1 MAVRSLS
8 VPECQELVGEVLQL
22 QTSSE
27 ILGRCLELATKRYG
41 DLLG

>member
-1 MAVRSLS
+1 LA
-8 VPECQELVGEVLQL
+8 VPECQELVDEVLRL

-27 ILGRCLELATKRYG
+27 ILARCLDLATKRYG

>member
-1 MAVRSLS
+1 
-8 VPECQELVGEVLQL
+8 VLQL

-27 ILGRCLELATKRYG
+27 ILARCLELATKRYG